1 MDDSIEKMKGHR
13 GISNN
18 GGFVVSPL
26 ALMWLTHMGLLE
38 TMYFVNRD
46 D

>member
-1 MDDSIEKMKGHR
+1 MMNKLKGHR

-26 ALMWLTHMGLLE
+26 ALLWLYRMGFLE
-38 TMYFVNRD
+38 TVLIINRNN
-46 D
+46 